1 VEKRRKGGLGEGS
14 LFLHISFRSGCE
26 VRGRGVKSQPLS
38 PGEIGCDRDGHTTD
52 THLKV
57 RKNQTH

>member
-1 VEKRRKGGLGEGS
+1 VKG
-14 LFLHISFRSGCE
+14 RSSCTYPSDQDVSE
-26 VRGRGVKSQPLS
+26 VRGWGGKSQPLS